1 MANNLI
7 NIANAPCSWGVLE
20 FELDGKAP
28 DYVQVLD
35 EMSTIGYTGTEL
47 GDWGFMPT
55 DGAQLRAEL
64 EKRQLKM
71 LGGFVGIALADPET
85 HAAGEAKALD
95 HARLMADA
103 AGKTPFIVLSDENGV
118 IEERIRYAGR
128 IRPEHGLTSEQ
139 WDTFVDGV
147 HRIAQTVKD
156 ETGLRTVLH
165 PHCGG
170 YIETPEEIDILM
182 ERTDPNL
189 LGLCF
194 DTGHYR
200 FGGGEPLEAFTR
212 YTNRIWHVHFKDCHP
227 DIANRSR
234 EAGWDY
240 FESVGKG
247 VFCELGKGEV
257 DFPAFIAE
265 LRKRN
270 YDGWIVVEQDVLPG
284 MGSPY
289 ESAERNLQYLKSV
302 I

>member
-1 MANNLI
+1 M

-64 EKRQLKM
+64 ATRQLKM
-71 LGGFVGIALADPET
+71 LGGFVGIALADPNT
-85 HAAGEAKALD
+85 HAAGETKALD

-103 AGKTPFIVLSDENGV
+103 AGETPFIVLSDENGI

-128 IRPEHGLTSEQ
+128 IRSEHGLTSEQ

-165 PHCGG
+165 PHCAG
-170 YIETPEEIDILM
+170 YIETPEEIDILI

-212 YTNRIWHVHFKDCHP
+212 YRDRIWHVHFKDCHP

-247 VFCELGKGEV
+247 VFCELGKGDV
-257 DFPAFIAE
+257 DFPTFIGE

-289 ESAERNLQYLKSV
+289 ESAERNLQYLNS
-302 I
+302 IM

>member
-1 MANNLI
+1 M

-20 FELDGKAP
+20 FELDGEAP

-47 GDWGFMPT
+47 GDWEFMPT
-55 DGAQLRAEL
+55 DPEQLRAEL

-85 HAAGEAKALD
+85 HAAGEAKALQ

-103 AGKTPFIVLSDENGV
+103 AGETPFIVLSDENGIV
-118 IEERIRYAGR
+118 EERIRYAGR

-139 WDTFVDGV
+139 WDTFVEGV
-147 HRIAQTVKD
+147 HRIAQAVKD
-156 ETGLRTVLH
+156 KTGLRTVLH
-165 PHCGG
+165 PHCAG
-170 YIETPEEIDILM
+170 YIETPEEIDILI

-212 YTNRIWHVHFKDCHP
+212 YTDRIWHVHFKDCHLG
-227 DIANRSR
+227 IANRSR
-234 EAGWDY
+234 EEGWDY

-289 ESAERNLQYLKSV
+289 ESAKRNLQYLKSV
-302 I
+302 M